1 VSGRGIAGISILH
14 VITRLDRG
22 GSAEVVLEL
31 ARLLA
36 EHGARVGIVVGR
48 TVEPQVELD
57 SFRSRTGIPV
67 FTVPRLIRKVSPLSD
82 IGAFIG
88 IWRVIRRV
96 RPDIVHTHTSKAG
109 IIGRFAAKLS
119 GVGCIVHTPHGHVFY
134 GYYDPLWTSFFIFLE
149 RLAARVTDRI
159 TVLTERGRRDHV
171 ERKIGSG
178 SLFTVIPSGID
189 VERFSG
195 GNGDAFRR
203 ELGVNDEMLVGW
215 VGRLVGVKDCRNFIT
230 AASLVRE
237 RCRHGVRFVVVGD
250 GEERE
255 TLEEY
260 SRELGVHDSL
270 VFTGNRTDIP
280 DVMAALDV
288 FVLSSLNEGFG
299 RVLVEAMAAG
309 TAVVSTMVG
318 GTVDVV
324 EDGVSGILVPP
335 SDSEALA
342 DAVLRVIETPG
353 LMERLKEAGR
363 RRAWLFDMSV
373 VVSKFEELYAE
384 LLGL

>member
-1 VSGRGIAGISILH
+1 VSGRRIAGVSILH

-36 EHGARVGIVVGR
+36 GRGARVGIVVGR
-48 TVEPQVELD
+48 TVEPQTDLE
-57 SFRSRTGIPV
+57 SFSSRTGIPV
-67 FTVPRLIRKVSPLSD
+67 FVVPRLVRRVAPLSD
-82 IGAFIG
+82 IAAFIG
-88 IWRVIRRV
+88 IRRVIRRV

-134 GYYDPLWTSFFIFLE
+134 GYYNTLWTTFFILLE
-149 RLAARVTDRI
+149 RLAAKVTDRI
-159 TVLTERGRRDHV
+159 TVLTEKGRRDHI
-171 ERKIGSG
+171 ERKIGPE
-178 SLFTVIPSGID
+178 SLFVVIPSGID

-195 GNGDAFRR
+195 GDGEAFRR
-203 ELGVNDEMLVGW
+203 ELGVGDEVLVGW
-215 VGRLVGVKDCRNFIT
+215 VGRLVEVKDCRNFIA
-230 AASLVRE
+230 AASLIRGK
-237 RCRHGVRFVVVGD
+237 CRRDVRFVVVGD
-250 GEERE
+250 GVERE
-255 TLEEY
+255 ALERY

-288 FVLSSLNEGFG
+288 FVLSSVNEGFG

-342 DAVLRVIETPG
+342 DAVSRVIETPG

-363 RRAWLFDMSV
+363 RRARLFDTSV
-373 VVSKFEELYAE
+373 MVSKFEELYAE